1 MSKLM
6 RLEIKKNFLARRGL
20 WIYLLAGAPT
30 VLLWAHAFLNLRDG
44 RKCDLG
50 RDSLIFATIFQ
61 FFYLRLAIFFACVGV
76 FMRLFRG
83 EMIEKSLH
91 YYLLAPVRREVLLA
105 GKYLA
110 GVLTTSVIF
119 CTATALSLAAILAHA
134 SRQVAEQYLFAG
146 GGAGHVLAYIGTA
159 ALACVGYGGVFLV
172 MGFLFRNP
180 VVPAALVLIWESMN
194 PFLPAM
200 LKKISVIFYLKN
212 LCPVEIPIPP
222 PFNVMVID
230 ADPEAMPRSMA
241 RPSPMPACIVSD
253 GLFALTPNVIN
264 PLPASGSR
272 SSMWTVRK
280 ACVGGTPTTG

>member
-1 MSKLM
+1 MNADTWNLSRSQVSAIL
-6 RLEIKKNFLARRGL
+6 RLEIEKNLLARRGL

-91 YYLLAPVRREVLLA
+91 YYLLAPVRREVLLV

-134 SRQVAEQYLFAG
+134 PRQAAEQYLFAG
-146 GGAGHVLAYIGTA
+146 GGVGHVLSYIGTA

-200 LKKISVIFYLKN
+200 LKKISVIFYLQS
-212 LCPVEIPIPP
+212 LCPIPVPAQGDFAFLAVLAEP
-222 PFNVMVID
+222 T
-230 ADPEAMPRSMA
+230 
-241 RPSPMPACIVSD
+241 PSYLAVTGLLLLTAA
-253 GLFALTPNVIN
+253 GLFLA
-264 PLPASGSR
+264 AR
-272 SSMWTVRK
+272 QVRK
-280 ACVGGTPTTG
+280 LEINYGTE

>member
-1 MSKLM
+1 MSAGTWNLWLAQVRAIL

-20 WIYLLAGAPT
+20 WIYLLAMAPA
-30 VLLWAHAFLNLRDG
+30 VLLWAHAFLNLRDA

-50 RDSLIFATIFQ
+50 RDSLIFAAVFQ
-61 FFYLRLAIFFACVGV
+61 FFYLRLAIFFGCVGV
-76 FMRLFRG
+76 FMNLFRG

-134 SRQVAEQYLFAG
+134 PRQASEQYLFAG
-146 GGAGHVLAYIGTA
+146 GGAGHVLAYMGTA
-159 ALACVGYGGVFLV
+159 ALACIGYGGVFLV

-180 VVPAALVLIWESMN
+180 VIPAALVLLWESIN

-200 LKKISVIFYLKN
+200 LKKISVIFYLQS
-212 LCPVEIPIPP
+212 LCPVPVPAQGDFAFLAVLAEPTPAYLAVP
-222 PFNVMVID
+222 GLLLLTAAGLVL
-230 ADPEAMPRSMA
+230 AA
-241 RPSPMPACIVSD
+241 RQ
-253 GLFALTPNVIN
+253 
-264 PLPASGSR
+264 
-272 SSMWTVRK
+272 VRK
-280 ACVGGTPTTG
+280 LEINYGAE

>member
-1 MSKLM
+1 MNADTWNLSRSQVSAIL
-6 RLEIKKNFLARRGL
+6 RLEIEKNLLARRGL

-91 YYLLAPVRREVLLA
+91 YYLLAPVRREVLLV

-134 SRQVAEQYLFAG
+134 PRQAAEQYLFAG
-146 GGAGHVLAYIGTA
+146 GGVGHVLSYIGTA

-200 LKKISVIFYLKN
+200 LKKISVIFYLQS
-212 LCPVEIPIPP
+212 LCPIP
-222 PFNVMVID
+222 V
-230 ADPEAMPRSMA
+230 
-241 RPSPMPACIVSD
+241 PAQGDFAFLAVLAEPTPAYLAVTGLLLLTAA
-253 GLFALTPNVIN
+253 GLFLA
-264 PLPASGSR
+264 AR
-272 SSMWTVRK
+272 QVRK
-280 ACVGGTPTTG
+280 LEINYGTE

>member
-1 MSKLM
+1 MNPGTWNLWRDQVGAIL

-20 WIYLLAGAPT
+20 WIYLLAAAPT

-76 FMRLFRG
+76 FMYLFRG

-91 YYLLAPVRREVLLA
+91 YYLLAPVRREVLLV

-119 CTATALSLAAILAHA
+119 CTATALSLATILAHA
-134 SRQVAEQYLFAG
+134 PRQAAEQYLFAG
-146 GGAGHVLAYIGTA
+146 GGAGHVLAYISIA

-180 VVPAALVLIWESMN
+180 VVPAALVLVWESLN

-200 LKKISVIFYLKN
+200 LKKISVIFYLQS
-212 LCPVEIPIPP
+212 LCPLPV
-222 PFNVMVID
+222 
-230 ADPEAMPRSMA
+230 
-241 RPSPMPACIVSD
+241 PAQGDFAFLAVLAEPTPAYLAVPGLLLLTTA
-253 GLFALTPNVIN
+253 GLFLA
-264 PLPASGSR
+264 AR
-272 SSMWTVRK
+272 QVRK
-280 ACVGGTPTTG
+280 LEINYGAE

>member
-1 MSKLM
+1 MNADTWNLWRSQVSAIL

-20 WIYLLAGAPT
+20 WIYLLAVAPT

-61 FFYLRLAIFFACVGV
+61 FFYLRLAIFFGCVGV
-76 FMRLFRG
+76 FMKLFRG

-91 YYLLAPVRREVLLA
+91 YYLLAPVRREVLLV

-134 SRQVAEQYLFAG
+134 PRQAAEQYLFAG
-146 GGAGHVLAYIGTA
+146 GGVGHVLSYIGTA

-180 VVPAALVLIWESMN
+180 MVPAALVLIWESMN

-200 LKKISVIFYLKN
+200 LKKISVIFLSAITVPDTGRRRRAILRFWRCWRN
-212 LCPVEIPIPP
+212 RLPLTSRCPGLLLLT
-222 PFNVMVID
+222 
-230 ADPEAMPRSMA
+230 AA
-241 RPSPMPACIVSD
+241 
-253 GLFALTPNVIN
+253 GLFLA
-264 PLPASGSR
+264 AR
-272 SSMWTVRK
+272 QVRK
-280 ACVGGTPTTG
+280 LEINYGTE